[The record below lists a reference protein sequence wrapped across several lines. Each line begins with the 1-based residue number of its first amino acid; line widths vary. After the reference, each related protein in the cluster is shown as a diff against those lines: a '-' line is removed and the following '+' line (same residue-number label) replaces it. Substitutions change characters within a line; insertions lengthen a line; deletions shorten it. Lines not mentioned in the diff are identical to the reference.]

1 VVETVERSKN
11 RVDLEPEARKLFE
24 RALADAAKNLARID
38 ATCRPSPC
46 TVTIDGVTTS
56 SPRYLEPGEHVV
68 LAEGSSTRATRSVP
82 CAAGATCTVELVLE
96 SARRAPVPATAPAP
110 VADTDSPSSP
120 RPLPPWVF
128 VASAAVTAGLAGVTV
143 WSGLDAVAAR
153 DRYPPDSPEYDPED
167 VQARARRTDFL
178 LAGTAVAL
186 GATAVVG
193 LFLVDWNGQT
203 RASAALLPG
212 GGAFVAAAR
221 EF

>member
-1 VVETVERSKN
+1 M
-11 RVDLEPEARKLFE
+11 
-24 RALADAAKNLARID
+24 
-38 ATCRPSPC
+38 
-46 TVTIDGVTTS
+46 
-56 SPRYLEPGEHVV
+56 
-68 LAEGSSTRATRSVP
+68 
-82 CAAGATCTVELVLE
+82 VELVLE
-96 SARRAPVPATAPAP
+96 PARREPAPAAVPASP
-110 VADTDSPSSP
+110 ADTDPATT
-120 RPLPPWVF
+120 RKPLPPWVF
-128 VASAAVTAGLAGVTV
+128 VTSAAVTVGLAGVTV

-193 LFLVDWNGQT
+193 LFLVDWNGKA
-203 RASAALLPG
+203 RASATLLPG